1 MDQSYSMRNSSI
13 ISSPILLTATY
24 DGRIISWNTSSPV
37 WRPEKEVPGQ
47 KDLAVNRLT
56 ISEDGRLVGV
66 ATSSGIK
73 IYDFPTFEVLLNQD
87 ERSNATSIGF
97 PLMTEFVYYSLESG
111 LLCMYDL
118 NAKVRTVLHTEI
130 SDINCS
136 ELSPNQTDIYFGDSS
151 GSVKCVDVNTKKL
164 KWSSSG
170 TKNVAVRALAVSAT
184 GNIFAVGDS
193 VGDLFWWLLIEDD
206 VS

>member
-37 WRPEKEVPGQ
+37 WRSDKEVSAQ
-47 KDLAVNRLT
+47 KDVAVNRLT
-56 ISEDGRLVGV
+56 ISDDGRLVGV
-66 ATSSGIK
+66 ATSNGIR

-97 PLMTEFVYYSLESG
+97 PLLTEFVYYSLESG
-111 LLCMYDL
+111 LMCMYDL
-118 NAKVRTVLHTEI
+118 NAKVRTVLHTEV

-136 ELSPNQTDIYFGDSS
+136 EMSPNQTDIYFGDSS
-151 GSVKCVDVNTKKL
+151 GSVKCVDINSKKL
-164 KWSSSG
+164 KWSSAG
-170 TKNVAVRALAVSAT
+170 TKNVAVRALAVSFIGSILA
-184 GNIFAVGDS
+184 IGDS
-193 VGDLFWWLLIEDD
+193 VGDLFWWLITEEE